1 MEHPL
6 RFGHALRA
14 LAARLRSDPRLAA
27 RSAVILCVAV
37 ALVRIALAVST
48 PAPDL
53 IPDGV
58 GYDDAARR
66 LVREGYYAWVY
77 EGDIVTDPAPN
88 SMHPPG
94 YPTFLA
100 ALYLLFGQEVSAQPL
115 VSIVQAVLSAFT
127 LWGLFLIGRR
137 IASPRVG
144 LAAVALGAMYAPLW
158 FSYRYVLTEDL
169 FAALCVWAAWA
180 AIVAIQSAGR
190 RAVAFYALAGTFA
203 ATATYVRAA
212 AAAWLIVAAG
222 MLLALGRQRRMEL
235 LKGMCV
241 TACVVVLILAPWW
254 VRNASI
260 YDAFV
265 PFNTMTAP
273 GSLVAANK
281 TWDGLVADLDS
292 LGKTGHIAPSEEL
305 QHNRD
310 IAALARVRS
319 REGWA
324 EQGLAYPIWRLRQVA
339 ISLLTY
345 HPNPFGGFAGWGAVV
360 EVLHLAVLALAARGA
375 WLWRR
380 SPAVW
385 VLAALPIALTAMH
398 TASLPLSRYFLP
410 MMPLVIVLAAL
421 SQARPAVSGSEHNHT
436 ADA

>member
-1 MEHPL
+1 MMEHPL
-6 RFGHALRA
+6 RIGYAIRTLV
-14 LAARLRSDPRLAA
+14 LKLRSDPRLAA
-27 RSAVILCVAV
+27 RFAVILCVV
-37 ALVRIALAVST
+37 IALVRIALAVST

-53 IPDGV
+53 TPDGV

-88 SMHPPG
+88 AMHPPG
-94 YPTFLA
+94 YPAFLA
-100 ALYLLFGQEVSAQPL
+100 ALYLLSGLDAPAQPL
-115 VSIVQAVLSAFT
+115 VSIAQAVLSALT
-127 LWGLFLIGRR
+127 LWGLFIIGRR
-137 IASPRVG
+137 IASPDIG
-144 LAAVALGAMYAPLW
+144 LVATALGAVYAPLW

-180 AIVAIQSAGR
+180 AITAIQSTGR
-190 RAVAFYALAGTFA
+190 RAVAAYALAGALA

-212 AAAWLIVAAG
+212 AVAWLVVAAG

-235 LKGMCV
+235 FRGMCV
-241 TACVVVLILAPWW
+241 TACVIVLALAPWW

-260 YDAFV
+260 YGTFV
-265 PFNTMTAP
+265 PFNTMTAA
-273 GSLVAANK
+273 GSLVAANE

-305 QHNRD
+305 QYNRD
-310 IAALARVRS
+310 VAALARTRS

-324 EQGLAYPIWRLRQVA
+324 ERGLGYPIWRLRQVA
-339 ISLLTY
+339 ISLFTY

-360 EVLHLAVLALAARGA
+360 EALHLAVLVLAARGA

-385 VLAALPIALTAMH
+385 ILAALPIALIAIHAAT
-398 TASLPLSRYFLP
+398 LPLSRYFLP

-421 SQARPAVSGSEHNHT
+421 SQARPTTESGHGRAVG
-436 ADA
+436 A